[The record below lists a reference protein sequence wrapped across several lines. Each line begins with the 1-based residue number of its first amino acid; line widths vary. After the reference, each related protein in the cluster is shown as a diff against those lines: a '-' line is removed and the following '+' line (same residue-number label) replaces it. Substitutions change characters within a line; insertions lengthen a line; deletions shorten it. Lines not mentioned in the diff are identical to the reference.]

1 MKHKQDLF
9 FKNTLGAFSWVFIGI
24 LILMVIS
31 LFQMSS
37 LAWEKIGFSFF
48 TGSEWNPVKHHYG
61 VAAFAWTTLVT
72 ALLALLFATPLS
84 IAVAV
89 SVTELMRK
97 RQGRVFG
104 FFVDMLAAI
113 PSVVYGL
120 WGIFVLVPLMRAHI
134 QPWLFENLGFLG
146 IFSEIPY
153 GVGILTASVVLAIM
167 ILPTMSSLL
176 REVFQTIPLT
186 QKEAALGLGATKT
199 EMIWLSVVKSSRSA
213 IFASMVLGLAR
224 ALGETMA
231 VTMVIG
237 NRNDWMK
244 SIFSPAQTM
253 ASLIAN
259 EYVEATHDLH
269 LSALALVGVTLLLI
283 STLIQLIF
291 RMIYARGKVA
301 R

>member
-1 MKHKQDLF
+1 MKHRQDIL
-9 FKNTLGAFSWVFIGI
+9 FKNSLGLLSWAFIAVLVAMI
-24 LILMVIS
+24 LS
-31 LFQMSS
+31 LLHMSG

-48 TGSEWNPVKHHYG
+48 TTSHWNPVKHQYG
-61 VAAFAWTTLVT
+61 VAAFAWATLVT
-72 ALLALLFATPLS
+72 SLLALLISTPLS
-84 IAVAV
+84 LAVAV
-89 SVTELMRK
+89 SVTELMKK
-97 RQGRVFG
+97 RAGRVFG

-120 WGIFVLVPLMRAHI
+120 WGIFVLVPLMRTQV
-134 QPWLFENLGFLG
+134 QPWLFENLGWIG
-146 IFSEIPY
+146 IFSEVPY
-153 GVGILTASVVLAIM
+153 GVGILTASIVLAIM

-199 EMIWLSVVKSSRSA
+199 EMIYLSVVKSSKSSIVA
-213 IFASMVLGLAR
+213 AMVLGLAR

-269 LSALALVGVTLLLI
+269 LSALALVGVTLLMI
-283 STLIQLIF
+283 SSVIQLVF
-291 RMIYARGKVA
+291 RAIYARGRK
-301 R
+301 